1 MSFGKFIRKASH
13 SIGKGIGKVEQGN
26 RWLGKNISN
35 VERNYSTFK
44 HKAIQGTPA
53 PLRGLTRDSFYAVEH
68 NPITSAVVEAKD
80 LVKLGQQNVK
90 DLTDS
95 TKLLRK
101 FMN

>member
-26 RWLGKNISN
+26 KWLGKNISN
-35 VERNYSTFK
+35 VERGYSTFK
-44 HKAIQGTPA
+44 KGAIQGTPA
-53 PLRGLTRDSFYAVEH
+53 PLRGLTRDAFFAVER

-80 LVKLGQQNVK
+80 LAKLGQQNVK
-90 DLTDS
+90 DITDS
-95 TKLLRK
+95 TRLLRK